1 VKRLQWLVFFVAA
14 IAVVSR
20 RPDVV
25 LHPQFY
31 GEDGV
36 VWYAQAYN
44 LGWLHALSLPEGGYL
59 NTLPR
64 LAAALALLVP
74 FHAAPLAM
82 NLLGI
87 VVQVLPVNVL
97 LSPRCAA
104 YGTLPVR
111 LLAAAIY
118 LALPNSNEVFVVITN
133 AQFHL
138 ALVACLLGFASP
150 PATWLGR
157 IFDMGVFLVSGLTG
171 PFCLVLLPLVA
182 AFWWIRRSC
191 WLITIMS
198 VLAFAAIVQLNE
210 LLHTGDVARRVMDLG
225 ATPALFVRILAGHVY
240 VGALIGRNGYAH
252 WKPMTFLLPVA
263 LAGTA
268 LLVYSFLRAGL
279 ERKLFLLFCFSLFAA
294 SLWHPLASRPTAV
307 WQLFLD
313 SRGMRYW
320 FFPMLGFLWSLVWSA
335 SEPGRQRPV
344 FSLVLLLLVRGAI
357 FDWRQLEPPNLEFP
371 SWARKFEAAP
381 PGTLVE
387 IPTLPEGWT
396 LRLTKH

>member
-1 VKRLQWLVFFVAA
+1 VKRLQWLVFLLAA

-20 RPDVV
+20 RPDIV

-31 GEDGV
+31 AEDGV

-64 LAAALALLVP
+64 LAAALALLIP
-74 FHAAPLAM
+74 FHAAPLVM
-82 NLLGI
+82 NLLGLAI
-87 VVQVLPVNVL
+87 QVLPVNIL

-104 YGTLPVR
+104 YGSFPTR

-118 LALPNSNEVFVVITN
+118 LAIPNSNEVFVTITN

-138 ALVACLLGFASP
+138 ALVACLLAFARA

-157 IFDMGVFLVSGLTG
+157 IFDVAVFIVSGLTG
-171 PFCLVLLPLVA
+171 PFCLILFPLVV
-182 AFWWIRRSC
+182 AFWWLRRGR
-191 WLITIMS
+191 WLITVIS
-198 VLAFAAIVQLNE
+198 VLATTSIIQLNE
-210 LLHTGDVARRVMDLG
+210 LLHTGEVARRVLDLG
-225 ATPALFVRILAGHVY
+225 ATAELFVRLLAGNVY
-240 VGALIGRNGYAH
+240 VGALLGRNGYAY
-252 WKPMTFLLPVA
+252 WRPMALLLPIA

-268 LLVYSFLRAGL
+268 LLVYSFLKAGL
-279 ERKLFLLFCFSLFAA
+279 ERKLLLVFCFSLFAA

-320 FFPMLGFLWSLVWSA
+320 FFPMLGFVWSLVWSA
-335 SEPGRQRPV
+335 TEPGRQRPV
-344 FSLVLLLLVRGAI
+344 FALVLLLAARGVI
-357 FDWRQLEPPNLEFP
+357 FDWRQLPPPNLDFP

-381 PGTLVE
+381 QGTLVE
-387 IPTLPEGWT
+387 IPTLPAGWT
-396 LRLTKH
+396 LRLIKR

>member
-1 VKRLQWLVFFVAA
+1 VRRLQWLVFFLAA

-36 VWYAQAYN
+36 IWYAQAYN

-74 FHAAPLAM
+74 FHAAPLVM

-87 VVQVLPVNVL
+87 AIQTLPVNVF

-104 YGTLPVR
+104 YGSFPVR
-111 LLAAAIY
+111 LLATAIY

-138 ALVACLLGFASP
+138 ALAACLLAFARP

-157 IFDMGVFLVSGLTG
+157 TFDVAVFLVCGLTG

-182 AFWWIRRSC
+182 AFWWLRRGP
-191 WLITIMS
+191 WLVTVMS
-198 VLAFAAIVQLNE
+198 VLAAASILQLSE
-210 LLHTGDVARRVMDLG
+210 LLHTGDVARRVLDLG
-225 ATPALFVRILAGHVY
+225 ATPALFVRILAGNVY
-240 VGALIGRNGYAH
+240 LGALIGRNGYAH
-252 WKPMTFLLPVA
+252 WRPMALLLPIA

-268 LLVYSFLRAGL
+268 LLVYSFLKAGL
-279 ERKLFLLFCFSLFAA
+279 ERKLFLLFCFLLFAA
-294 SLWHPLASRPTAV
+294 SLRHPLASRPTAV

-335 SEPGRQRPV
+335 TDPGRQRPV
-344 FSLVLLLLVRGAI
+344 FYVVLLLLVRGVI
-357 FDWRQLEPPNLEFP
+357 FDWRQLEPPNLDFP
-371 SWARKFEAAP
+371 SSARKFEAAA

-396 LRLTKH
+396 LRITKR

>member
-1 VKRLQWLVFFVAA
+1 VKRPQWLVFFLAA
-14 IAVVSR
+14 IAVISR

-64 LAAALALLVP
+64 LAAAFVMLVP
-74 FHAAPLAM
+74 FHAAPLVM
-82 NLLGI
+82 NLIGML
-87 VVQVLPVNVL
+87 VQVLPVNVL
-97 LSPRCAA
+97 LSPRCAV
-104 YGTLPVR
+104 YGSFPVR

-138 ALVACLLGFASP
+138 ALVACLLAFARP
-150 PATWLGR
+150 PATWLGK
-157 IFDMGVFLVSGLTG
+157 IFDISVFLVSGLTG

-182 AFWWIRRSC
+182 AFWYMRRGR
-191 WLITIMS
+191 WLVTLMS
-198 VLAFAAIVQLNE
+198 VLAVTSILQLNE
-210 LLHTGDVARRVMDLG
+210 LLHIAPMARRVVDLG
-225 ATPALFVRILAGHVY
+225 ATPELFVRILAGNVY

-263 LAGTA
+263 LAGSA
-268 LLVYSFLRAGL
+268 LLVYSFLKASL
-279 ERKLFLLFCFSLFAA
+279 ERKLVLAFCFLLFVA

-307 WQLFLD
+307 WQLFLE

-344 FSLVLLLLVRGAI
+344 FSLVLLLLVRGVI
-357 FDWRQLEPPNLEFP
+357 FDWRQLEPPNLDFP
-371 SWARKFEAAP
+371 HWARKFEAAP
-381 PGTLVE
+381 RGALVE
-387 IPTLPEGWT
+387 IPTLPNGWT

>member
-1 VKRLQWLVFFVAA
+1 VKRPQWLVFFLAATAA
-14 IAVVSR
+14 ISR

-36 VWYAQAYN
+36 VWYAQAYQ

-64 LAAALALLVP
+64 LAAALAMLVP
-74 FHAAPLAM
+74 FHAAPLVM

-87 VVQVLPVNVL
+87 LLQVLPVNVL

-104 YGTLPVR
+104 YGSFPVR

-138 ALVACLLGFASP
+138 ALVACLLAFARP
-150 PATWLGR
+150 PATWLGKV
-157 IFDMGVFLVSGLTG
+157 FDVAVFLVSGLTG

-182 AFWWIRRSC
+182 VFWYRRRGR
-191 WLITIMS
+191 WLITVMS
-198 VLAFAAIVQLNE
+198 VLAVTSILQLNE
-210 LLHTGDVARRVMDLG
+210 LLHIAPMARRVVDLG
-225 ATPALFVRILAGHVY
+225 ATPELFVRILAGNVY
-240 VGALIGRNGYAH
+240 LGALIGRNGYAH

-263 LAGTA
+263 LAGSA
-268 LLVYSFLRAGL
+268 LLVYSFLKATL
-279 ERKLFLLFCFSLFAA
+279 ERKLILVFCFSLFAA

-307 WQLFLD
+307 WQLFLE

-335 SEPGRQRPV
+335 SESGRQRPV
-344 FSLVLLLLVRGAI
+344 FSLVLLVLVRGVI
-357 FDWRQLEPPNLEFP
+357 FDWRQLEPPNLDFP
-371 SWARKFEAAP
+371 SWARRFEAAP
-381 PGTLVE
+381 RGALLD